1 MSNNYIQVFTTIEKR
16 EDARKIAGQAVEK
29 RLAACVQVLGPLT
42 STFWW
47 ENKIDEAEEWLL
59 IMKTRDDLYSELERV
74 IRENHPYEVPE
85 IIATPVV
92 SGHRRYLDWIDREV
106 KTGTNPTR

>member
-47 ENKIDEAEEWLL
+47 DNKIDEAEEWLL
-59 IMKTRDDLYSELERV
+59 IMKTRDDLYNDLEGL
-74 IRENHPYEVPE
+74 IRELHPYDVPE
-85 IIATPVV
+85 IIASPVV
-92 SGHRRYLDWIDREV
+92 SGSRSYLDWLDREV
-106 KTGTNPTR
+106 RN